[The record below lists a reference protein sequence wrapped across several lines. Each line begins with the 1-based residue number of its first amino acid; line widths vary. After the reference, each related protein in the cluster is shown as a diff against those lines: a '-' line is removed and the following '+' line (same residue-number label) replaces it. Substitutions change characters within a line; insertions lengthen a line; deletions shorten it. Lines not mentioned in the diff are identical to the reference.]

1 MKVRIISSL
10 GGLGIL
16 FAVLSFYDTIVF
28 NIALSVI
35 AVLAVDEMLEAS
47 GIIRNL
53 PLSATAFVF
62 AGIIPF
68 YNFFRIR
75 AFMPA
80 LTLVV
85 IIVMFCILL
94 HQHQSTRIEQLSF
107 SFLMAAMISISL
119 TLLAVMRDRF
129 GMTAGLFGT
138 VVVLASA
145 WMSDTGAYFA
155 GVKFGKHKLAP
166 LISPKKTIEGVV
178 GGVIVAMLSL
188 LAAGYLYTLYT
199 ARILGITIEINY
211 LYLALISPLLTA
223 ISIIGDL
230 SASVIKRQ
238 FGIKDFGKIM
248 PGHGGVLDRFDSVLL
263 VCPVVYFLMRWVPL
277 MIVC

>member
-10 GGLGIL
+10 GGLAIL
-16 FAVLSFYDTIVF
+16 FVVLSFYDTIAL

-35 AVLAVDEMLEAS
+35 AVMAVDEMLEAS

-53 PLSATAFVF
+53 PLSATTFVF

-68 YNFFRIR
+68 YNYFRIR
-75 AFMPA
+75 AFIPA
-80 LTLVV
+80 LSLAV
-85 IIVMFCILL
+85 ILVMFCILL
-94 HQHQSTRIEQLSF
+94 HQHQSTRIEQLTF
-107 SFLMAAMISISL
+107 SFLMAALIAASL

-129 GMTAGLFGT
+129 GLPAGLFGA
-138 VVVLASA
+138 VVVLVSS

-166 LISPKKTIEGVV
+166 LISPKKTVEGVV

-188 LAAGYLYTLYT
+188 LAAGYLYSLY
-199 ARILGITIEINY
+199 AAYIWDISMEPNY
-211 LYLALISPLLTA
+211 LYLAIFAPFLTA
-223 ISIIGDL
+223 VSILGDL

-277 MIVC
+277 ITVR

>member
-10 GGLGIL
+10 GGLAIL
-16 FAVLSFYDTIVF
+16 FVVLSFYDTIAL

-35 AVLAVDEMLEAS
+35 AVMAVDEMLEAS

-53 PLSATAFVF
+53 PLSATTFVF

-68 YNFFRIR
+68 YNYFRIR
-75 AFMPA
+75 AFIPA
-80 LTLVV
+80 LSLAV
-85 IIVMFCILL
+85 ILVMFCILL
-94 HQHQSTRIEQLSF
+94 HQHQSTRIEQLTF
-107 SFLMAAMISISL
+107 SFLMAALIAASL

-129 GMTAGLFGT
+129 GLPAGLFGA
-138 VVVLASA
+138 VVVLVSS

-166 LISPKKTIEGVV
+166 LISPKKTVEGVV
-178 GGVIVAMLSL
+178 GGVVVAMLSL
-188 LAAGYLYTLYT
+188 LAAGYIYSLYAAYMWD
-199 ARILGITIEINY
+199 ISMEVNY
-211 LYLALISPLLTA
+211 LYLAIFAPFLTA
-223 ISIIGDL
+223 VSILGDL

-263 VCPVVYFLMRWVPL
+263 VCPVVYFLMRWIPL
-277 MIVC
+277 ITVR